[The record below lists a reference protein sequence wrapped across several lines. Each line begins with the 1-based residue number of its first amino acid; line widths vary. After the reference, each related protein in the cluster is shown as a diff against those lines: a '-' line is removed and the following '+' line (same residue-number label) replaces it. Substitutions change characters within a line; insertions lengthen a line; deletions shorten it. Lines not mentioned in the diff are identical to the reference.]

1 MRQVTAM
8 PNRKQLGLV
17 AGLGVGATLLLSDAG
32 NEARKRARSKIEKT
46 PRNNHQLAARVCAEL
61 DQGVEH
67 GNGIQVFADRNKV
80 TLRGFALRDELD
92 DVIAAVQRV
101 KGVRAINNKLELR
114 ESPGKVFDLQA

>member
-1 MRQVTAM
+1 M

-32 NEARKRARSKIEKT
+32 SGARKRARSKMEKA
-46 PRNNHQLAARVCAEL
+46 PRTNHQLAARVCAEL
-61 DQGVEH
+61 EHGVEH
-67 GNGIQVFADRNKV
+67 GNGIQVFADNNRV

-101 KGVRAINNKLELR
+101 KGVRAISNKLELR
-114 ESPGKVFDLQA
+114 DSPGKVAALQS